1 MYRILIKFVVH
12 SRVILAS
19 SQQRSNG
26 AGLRE

>member
-12 SRVILAS
+12 SRAISTS

-26 AGLRE
+26 VSLRE